1 MALHLMI
8 VSMAFRIWLL
18 WLSFIGWIGYLSHV
32 NAVESVRIA
41 AASDLDFAMREI
53 AAEFEARYPGVRVRL
68 QLGSSGNFYMQIR
81 RGLPVDL
88 FFSAD
93 SDFPERLEQAGLVEP
108 STRRLYAVGRL
119 ALWASERLV
128 ADGLDPE
135 RLGIA
140 LLEDPRVER
149 LAIANP
155 VHAPYGRAAVTL
167 LEHYGYAT
175 RFHEDTWHEL
185 QGGLEPAFDL
195 APLRR
200 GKERFTLLFG
210 ENVSQ
215 AAKIAMSSYGV
226 GIVAYSLVL
235 SDEMRAR
242 GRYWL
247 APLESH
253 MRLEQAYVILKG
265 RDRSEVRAFYDFVAS
280 PIARE
285 IFERYGFIVP

>member
-1 MALHLMI
+1 MP
-8 VSMAFRIWLL
+8 FRSWLL
-18 WLSFIGWIGYLSHV
+18 WLSFIGSAGCLSHV
-32 NAVESVRIA
+32 SAVEPVRIA

-53 AAEFEARYPGVRVRL
+53 VAAFEARYPGVRVQL

-81 RGLPVDL
+81 QGLPVDL

-93 SDFPERLEQAGLVEP
+93 SEFPERLEQAGLVE
-108 STRRLYAVGRL
+108 SGTRRLYAVGRL

-135 RLGIA
+135 RVGIA

-175 RFHEDTWHEL
+175 RTQEVGWHEL
-185 QGGLEPAFDL
+185 QGGLEPAYDL
-195 APLRR
+195 TPLRR
-200 GKERFTLLFG
+200 GKPRFSLLFG

-215 AAKIAMSSYGV
+215 AAQIAISTHGV

-253 MRLEQAYVILKG
+253 IPLEQTYVILKG
-265 RDRSEVRAFYDFVAS
+265 RDRPEVRAFYDFVAS
-280 PIARE
+280 RVARE
-285 IFERYGFIVP
+285 IFERYRFILP